1 MTLVSEGI
9 SFPVVSLKIGCSHAA
24 NSRARANNMNF
35 FIIFYSLL
43 MVMVT
48 TGRRTVEALTVE
60 GLEVKAA
67 SVGLKAR

>member
-1 MTLVSEGI
+1 
-9 SFPVVSLKIGCSHAA
+9 
-24 NSRARANNMNF
+24 
-35 FIIFYSLL
+35 